1 MRIEHTFEVS
11 AGADEVFAALNDLE
25 LVVPCLPGAR
35 ITGRDDDG
43 GFHGDLSVGFTR
55 LRGTVAISASDP
67 VTRTMELTTG
77 HHSAHVA
84 VIARDGIAVV
94 TAAANLAEIG
104 ALALFGG
111 IVQDLSGRLLRD
123 FGACLSRKLGDE
135 PTGADITAGRE
146 APEAAL
152 SDTPDPDPDSAAG

>member
-1 MRIEHTFEVS
+1 MRIEHTFEVH

-43 GFHGDLSVGFTR
+43 GFHGDLASVSPACAARWRSRARTR
-55 LRGTVAISASDP
+55 S
-67 VTRTMELTTG
+67 TRTMELTTG
-77 HHSAHVA
+77 HHSAQVA
-84 VIARDGIAVV
+84 VAARDGVADV
-94 TAAANLAEIG
+94 TAAADLAEIG

-123 FGACLSRKLGDE
+123 FGACLSRKLGDG
-135 PTGADITAGRE
+135 PTGCGHHRRARGARGGAQRHR
-146 APEAAL
+146 
-152 SDTPDPDPDSAAG
+152 

>member
-25 LVVPCLPGAR
+25 RVVPCLPGAR

-55 LRGTVAISASDP
+55 VRGTVAITASDP

-77 HHSAHVA
+77 HHSAQIA
-84 VIARDGIAVV
+84 VVQRDGVADV
-94 TAAANLAEIG
+94 TAAADLAEIG

-123 FGACLSRKLGDE
+123 FGVCLSRTLGEDPAAE
-135 PTGADITAGRE
+135 GIAAGHE
-146 APEAAL
+146 APKAAL
-152 SDTPDPDPDSAAG
+152 SDAPDPDTAAG

>member
-25 LVVPCLPGAR
+25 LVVPCLAGAR
-35 ITGRDDDG
+35 ITGRDDYG
-43 GFHGDLSVGFTR
+43 GFHGDLSVGFAR

-84 VIARDGIAVV
+84 VIARDGIADV